1 MRWIRQRINN
11 IKLQN
16 KLASIYIVTGLIPL
30 FVLFA
35 FAFGQMRSIL
45 MDRDLKSMQ
54 GSLEQ
59 SVATVDGQ
67 IEVYNNLS
75 NYITFNETV
84 SSVLAYDYSSTYE
97 MYSQIVTTFDP
108 MLSSLRYFHNDI
120 NNPGI
125 FVRIII
131 ETAHCRVGVKHPIR
145 DILAEI
151 AFNIRFNT

>member
-54 GSLEQ
+54 GSLLLW
-59 SVATVDGQ
+59 TVR
-67 IEVYNNLS
+67 
-75 NYITFNETV
+75 
-84 SSVLAYDYSSTYE
+84 
-97 MYSQIVTTFDP
+97 
-108 MLSSLRYFHNDI
+108 LRY
-120 NNPGI
+120 
-125 FVRIII
+125 III
-131 ETAHCRVGVKHPIR
+131 FLTI
-145 DILAEI
+145 
-151 AFNIRFNT
+151 

>member
-1 MRWIRQRINN
+1 MRGIVCLRWIRQRINN

-75 NYITFNETV
+75 NYITFNETI
-84 SSVLAYDYSSTYE
+84 SSVLAYDCLLYTSDAADE
-97 MYSQIVTTFDP
+97 
-108 MLSSLRYFHNDI
+108 
-120 NNPGI
+120 
-125 FVRIII
+125 
-131 ETAHCRVGVKHPIR
+131 
-145 DILAEI
+145 
-151 AFNIRFNT
+151 

>member
-1 MRWIRQRINN
+1 MRGIVCLRWIRQRINN

-59 SVATVDGQ
+59 SVATVEGLKRLKVRLHLAMVDLEDLQ
-67 IEVYNNLS
+67 H
-75 NYITFNETV
+75 V
-84 SSVLAYDYSSTYE
+84 SLI
-97 MYSQIVTTFDP
+97 Q
-108 MLSSLRYFHNDI
+108 
-120 NNPGI
+120 
-125 FVRIII
+125 
-131 ETAHCRVGVKHPIR
+131 
-145 DILAEI
+145 
-151 AFNIRFNT
+151 

>member
-54 GSLEQ
+54 
-59 SVATVDGQ
+59 
-67 IEVYNNLS
+67 
-75 NYITFNETV
+75 
-84 SSVLAYDYSSTYE
+84 
-97 MYSQIVTTFDP
+97 
-108 MLSSLRYFHNDI
+108 
-120 NNPGI
+120 
-125 FVRIII
+125 VR
-131 ETAHCRVGVKHPIR
+131 
-145 DILAEI
+145 
-151 AFNIRFNT
+151 

>member
-75 NYITFNETV
+75 NYITFMKRFQV
-84 SSVLAYDYSSTYE
+84 CL
-97 MYSQIVTTFDP
+97 P
-108 MLSSLRYFHNDI
+108 MI
-120 NNPGI
+120 
-125 FVRIII
+125 
-131 ETAHCRVGVKHPIR
+131 TAAHMKCTARLLQPLTLCCLH
-145 DILAEI
+145 
-151 AFNIRFNT
+151 